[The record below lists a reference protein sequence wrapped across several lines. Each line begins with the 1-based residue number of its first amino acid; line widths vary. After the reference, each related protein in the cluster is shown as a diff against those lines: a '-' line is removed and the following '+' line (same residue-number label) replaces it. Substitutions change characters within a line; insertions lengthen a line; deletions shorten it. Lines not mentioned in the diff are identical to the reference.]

1 MNLAV
6 SNFGDDEVTGQNGK
20 VKTITDD
27 LDDAG
32 ASRVCNS
39 AKFEGD
45 ENGRHHSNG
54 EYGEENNLGL
64 MEFMAH
70 SKYTE
75 EGKSKSK
82 EEQNSDRIIHHIYG
96 NQMNVLFNE
105 RKIIVTACRNEIRKI

>member
-6 SNFGDDEVTGQNGK
+6 SNFGDDGVTGQNGK

-32 ASRVCNS
+32 SVRNS

-64 MEFMAH
+64 MELLTH
-70 SKYTE
+70 LKYNE

-96 NQMNVLFNE
+96 NQITVLFNE
-105 RKIIVTACRNEIRKI
+105 MKIIVTACRNEIRKE